1 MNTLA
6 QYLWL
11 HLKPAQAKAL
21 LELYPNNDG
30 VKILKSEF
38 PNAEYVD
45 LLAQAL
51 FSGAKPVI
59 PKFDGNKGGIYP
71 AIEEDL

>member
-1 MNTLA
+1 MKTLA
-6 QYLWL
+6 EYLWR
-11 HLKPAQAKAL
+11 HLKPIQVIAL
-21 LELYPNNDG
+21 LELYPDNDA
-30 VKILKSEF
+30 VTILKAEC
-38 PNAEYVD
+38 PNAEIWD

-51 FSGAKPVI
+51 YSGAKPII